1 MGMLTEKILTSPLV
15 AAFVTFAVR
24 LLVYNF
30 IDYISLPYHFGITT
44 PNTGAEVWKEAV
56 FWKHHFGAVPEFL
69 GGIAPWYAEYIPV
82 APSMVYVILLCFFDA
97 VTAFFVS
104 QWPSAMPQ
112 ITFSLFVLNPVMI
125 FLPVLESLAPVEHFL
140 LALLIQCCL
149 GRRKRP
155 YLIYVARLV
164 QPILGFSFIALIVAL
179 WFPVGTPSPRI
190 GLMAS
195 LLGAVGVGGLGLVYL
210 WYWGTLGDKTSLYA
224 PPDNGV
230 MWYVRLLILPAFG
243 RCIDVFQI
251 QLPAVITLP
260 LALALPAEV
269 QESKRVQRSSIPG
282 DRRSFLVLF
291 AICVSK
297 LCRCN
302 IALSDYSLGVLFLYS
317 LLEVSDKQSKENRKI
332 TMFERMRKANIF
344 VPVYTL
350 LLVVPL
356 QHSFYTGW
364 VMWDTANPNWVFF
377 PQVAFVT
384 LGSIF
389 LLIFLNVAVDA
400 IKAEIEVDAMK
411 NEKEEG

>member
-1 MGMLTEKILTSPLV
+1 MGVVTEKILTAPLV

-24 LLVYNF
+24 ILMYNCM
-30 IDYISLPYHFGITT
+30 DYFSLPYHFGITT

-56 FWKHHFGAVPEFL
+56 FWKHRFGAVPEFL

-82 APSMVYVILLCFFDA
+82 ASSTMYVVILCLFDA
-97 VTAFFVS
+97 LTAFFVS

-125 FLPVLESLAPVEHFL
+125 FLPILESLAPVEHL
-140 LALLIQCCL
+140 LLTLVIECCL
-149 GRRKRP
+149 RRRKYP

-164 QPILGFSFIALIVAL
+164 QPILGFSFIALIIAL
-179 WFPVGTPSPRI
+179 WFPVGTSSPRI
-190 GLMAS
+190 GLVAS
-195 LLGAVGVGGLGLVYL
+195 LLGAFGVGGLGLLYL
-210 WYWGTLGDKTSLYA
+210 WYWGALSEKTSLYS

-243 RCIDVFQI
+243 RCVDVFEV
-251 QLPAVITLP
+251 QLPAVVTLP

-269 QESKRVQRSSIPG
+269 PKSKGVQSSSIPG
-282 DRRSFLVLF
+282 DRRLFLVLF

-297 LCRCN
+297 LCRSN
-302 IALSDYSLGVLFLYS
+302 LALSDYSLGVLFLYS
-317 LLEVSDKQSKENRKI
+317 LLEVSDKKSKKNGKI
-332 TMFERMRKANIF
+332 SMFERMLGANVF

-377 PQVAFVT
+377 PQVAFVIM
-384 LGSIF
+384 GSIF
-389 LLIFLNVAVDA
+389 LLTFLNVAVDA
-400 IKAEIEVDAMK
+400 IQAETEVDT
-411 NEKEEG
+411 EKS